1 MNMLFQRM
9 KQRAL
14 PGNQSSAQDLSHSS
28 YHQKLAPL
36 LHHLFI
42 LILHRIRAT
51 YGHLSVWQTILLI
64 GTLNYL
70 LTLLHQF
77 LVQ

>member
-1 MNMLFQRM
+1 MKMLLQRM

-14 PGNQSSAQDLSHSS
+14 PGNQSSGQDLSHSS

-36 LHHLFI
+36 LHPLFI
-42 LILHRIRAT
+42 LTLLRIRVT
-51 YGHLSVWQTILLI
+51 YGHLSVWQIILQI
-64 GTLNYL
+64 GTLSYL

>member
-1 MNMLFQRM
+1 MKMLFQRM

-14 PGNQSSAQDLSHSS
+14 PENQSSGQDLSHSS
-28 YHQKLAPL
+28 YHRKPAPL

-42 LILHRIRAT
+42 PILLRIRAT
-51 YGHLSVWQTILLI
+51 YGHLSVWQTTLQI
-64 GTLNYL
+64 GTLSYL
-70 LTLLHQF
+70 LTLLHQS

>member
-1 MNMLFQRM
+1 MKMLLQRM

-14 PGNQSSAQDLSHSS
+14 PGNQSSGQDPSHSS

-36 LHHLFI
+36 LHPLFT
-42 LILHRIRAT
+42 LTLLHIRVT
-51 YGHLSVWQTILLI
+51 YGHLSVWQIILQI
-64 GTLNYL
+64 GTLSYL

>member
-1 MNMLFQRM
+1 MLFQRM

-14 PGNQSSAQDLSHSS
+14 PGNQSSGQDLSHSS

-42 LILHRIRAT
+42 LTLLPIRAT
-51 YGHLSVWQTILLI
+51 YGHLSVWQIILQI
-64 GTLNYL
+64 GTLSYL
-70 LTLLHQF
+70 LTLRHQF